1 MPEPIRLLDQLRHQ
15 IRLRHYSYRTE
26 QSYVGWVQR
35 YIRYHE
41 LKHPSSL
48 GAADVERFLTHLAVD
63 RKVAASTQAQA
74 LSSVLFLYK
83 QVLNIDL
90 PWLDNVVRASR
101 PRRLPVVLTQ
111 AEARAVIAQLQ
122 GTPWLVVSLLY
133 GSGLRVLEALRLRV
147 KDLEFNVQ
155 QIIVRSGKGSKD
167 RVSVLPATLVDPL
180 QVHLRRVREQ
190 HELAIKGGYGTVEMP
205 YALARKYPA
214 AETSWAWQYVFPAEH
229 PSLDRRSGIRQR
241 RHIHETRVQRA
252 VRTAAHRA
260 GIMKPVS
267 PHTFRHSFATHLLEA
282 GYDIRTVQEL
292 LGHKD
297 VTTTQIYTHVMQK
310 GANAVRSPLDR

>member
-1 MPEPIRLLDQLRHQ
+1 MPESIRLLDQLRHQ

-41 LKHPSSL
+41 LKHPSAL

-63 RKVAASTQAQA
+63 RKVAANTQAQA

-122 GTPWLVVSLLY
+122 GTAWLIVSLLY

-241 RHIHETRVQRA
+241 HHIHETRVQRA

>member
-1 MPEPIRLLDQLRHQ
+1 MPEPIRLLDQLRNQ

-26 QSYVGWVQR
+26 QCYVGWVQR
-35 YIRYHE
+35 FIHYHK
-41 LKHPSSL
+41 LKHPSVL

-83 QVLNIDL
+83 QVLNIEL

-101 PRRLPVVLTQ
+101 PRRLPVVLSQ
-111 AEARAVIAQLQ
+111 SEARAVIAELR
-122 GTPWLVVSLLY
+122 GTGWLIVSLLY

-147 KDLEFNVQ
+147 VDVEWNKQ
-155 QIIVRSGKGSKD
+155 QIVVRSGKGSKD
-167 RVSVLPATLVDPL
+167 RVTVLPSSLIDPL
-180 QVHLRRVREQ
+180 RLHLVRVREQ
-190 HELAIKGGYGTVEMP
+190 HELAIKNGYGGVELP
-205 YALARKYPA
+205 YALARKYPS
-214 AETSWAWQYVFPAEH
+214 AELAWAWQYVFPADH
-229 PSLDRRSGIRQR
+229 PSVDRRTGIRR
-241 RHIHETRVQRA
+241 RHHIFEKRVQRA
-252 VRTAAHRA
+252 VRTAAFRA
-260 GIMKPVS
+260 GIIKPVS